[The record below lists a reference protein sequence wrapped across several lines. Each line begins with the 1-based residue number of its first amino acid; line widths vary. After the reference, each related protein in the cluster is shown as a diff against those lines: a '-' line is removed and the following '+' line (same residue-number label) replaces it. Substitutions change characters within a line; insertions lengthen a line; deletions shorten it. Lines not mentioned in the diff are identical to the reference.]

1 MGSTDLGFVE
11 RKSKTNSHE
20 TRETSANTAQ
30 VVPLRR
36 NQPVILISLTS
47 GSEPKVG
54 GSPTTDILV
63 SLQRDFEVVRC
74 TGSDDLS
81 RLVKVH
87 DPFALIILAEVGSEE
102 AVDVLDL
109 MGQSA
114 SDLRSVLLLSDSTE
128 RCSQIPH
135 LALRHSVY
143 DVLCVDQIVY
153 DDLSSVLQR
162 LKNLVD
168 LTRKPGAAKSS
179 KRSRKPVGRLIGA
192 SPAMMDIHASV
203 RRLAKTDLPVLITG
217 ESGTGKEETA
227 RAIHQTSDR
236 RKGPFVP
243 INCAAL
249 PPSLIDSELF
259 GYEKGAFTGA
269 TGKKIGQLELAD
281 GGTLFL
287 DEIGDMPLETQA
299 HLLRFLQEG
308 TFSRLG
314 GTEVRSV
321 NARIISATHV
331 NLELGISESSFREDL
346 YYRLRV
352 LPLHVPPLR
361 ERGEDIQLLAD
372 HFLEKFGKAHGR
384 RSLHLSR
391 EARAAIQVF
400 QWPGNVRELMS
411 AIAHAVVMCRGQV
424 IHSEDLGLPSHG
436 IEQSLLPTLAQAR
449 ARTDKKMLKDAF
461 MLSGQN
467 IKKAA
472 EHLGISRVAFYR
484 LLKKYNMTLTQGELE

>member
-1 MGSTDLGFVE
+1 MGSTDLGFVDNKPKNRFSE
-11 RKSKTNSHE
+11 TQKTSSKSAH
-20 TRETSANTAQ
+20 

-36 NQPVILISLTS
+36 KQPVILLPLAASV
-47 GSEPKVG
+47 EPKVG
-54 GSPTTDILV
+54 GSPVTDILV
-63 SLQRDFEVVRC
+63 SLQRDYEVVRC
-74 TGSDDLS
+74 TNPDDLS

-87 DPFALIILAEVGSEE
+87 DPFALLVLAEADSEDI
-102 AVDVLDL
+102 VDVLDL
-109 MGQSA
+109 VGQSA
-114 SDLRSVLLLSDSTE
+114 SDLRSILLIADGVAQ
-128 RCSQIPH
+128 CSQLPH
-135 LALRHSVY
+135 LALRHCVY
-143 DVLCVDQIVY
+143 DVLCFEEIAY
-153 DDLSSVLQR
+153 DDLAAVMQR

-168 LTRKPGAAKSS
+168 LTRMSAASKPA
-179 KRSRKPVGRLIGA
+179 KRSRKMSGRLIGA
-192 SPAMMDIHASV
+192 SPAMTDIQESV
-203 RRLAKTDLPVLITG
+203 RRLAKTDLPVLVTG

-227 RAIHQTSDR
+227 RAIHQASDR

-269 TGKKIGQLELAD
+269 VGKKIGQLELAD
-281 GGTLFL
+281 GGVLFL

-314 GTEVRSV
+314 GTEIRSV

-331 NLELGISESSFREDL
+331 NLELGISESTFREDL

-352 LPLHVPPLR
+352 LPLNVPPLR

-384 RSLHLSR
+384 QSLHLSR

-436 IEQSLLPTLAQAR
+436 IEQSPLPTLAQAR
-449 ARTDKKMLKDAF
+449 ARTDTKMLKDAF

-484 LLKKYNMTLTQGELE
+484 LLKKYNLTLTQGELE

>member
-1 MGSTDLGFVE
+1 MGSTDLGFADS
-11 RKSKTNSHE
+11 RSKTNSHE
-20 TRETSANTAQ
+20 TGKTSGNSAQ

-36 NQPVILISLTS
+36 NQSVILLSLS
-47 GSEPKVG
+47 GTEELKVG

-63 SLQRDFEVVRC
+63 SLQRDFDVARC
-74 TGSDDLS
+74 TDPDDLA

-87 DPFALIILAEVGSEE
+87 DPFALIVLTETGSEQ
-102 AVDVLDL
+102 VLDVLDF

-114 SDLRSVLLLSDSTE
+114 LDLRSILLISGNAEQCD
-128 RCSQIPH
+128 QMH
-135 LALRHSVY
+135 QLASRHSVY
-143 DVLCVDQIVY
+143 DVLCVDEITY
-153 DDLSSVLQR
+153 SDLSAVMQR
-162 LKNLVD
+162 LKNLAD
-168 LTRKPGAAKSS
+168 LTRKSEGSKSA
-179 KRSRKPVGRLIGA
+179 KRSRKPLGRLIGA
-192 SPAMMDIHASV
+192 SPAMLEIHASV

-227 RAIHQTSDR
+227 RAIHQASNR

-269 TGKKIGQLELAD
+269 SGKKIGQLELAD

-331 NLELGISESSFREDL
+331 DLESGISASSFREDL

-361 ERGEDIQLLAD
+361 DRDEDIQLLAD
-372 HFLEKFGKAHGR
+372 HFLDQFGKAHGR
-384 RSLHLSR
+384 TSLHLSR

-484 LLKKYNMTLTQGELE
+484 LLKKYDMSLTQGELE